1 MLFKY
6 ATEPNLAKY
15 RQLLASD
22 YAKKYIKSET
32 LMKLLQ
38 LGPDVLRL
46 IRFTPAQ
53 VGIFEIEILMI
64 DLLFSRHRQ
73 LLPIV

>member
-1 MLFKY
+1 MFVLFQY

-22 YAKKYIKSET
+22 YAKKYIRSET

-38 LGPDVLRL
+38 LAPDALRL

-53 VGIFEIEILMI
+53 VEFSSEEIFK
-64 DLLFSRHRQ
+64 RK
-73 LLPIV
+73 

>member
-1 MLFKY
+1 MFIKY

-32 LMKLLQ
+32 LTKIFKLT
-38 LGPDVLRL
+38 PDVLRL

-53 VGIFEIEILMI
+53 VILI
-64 DLLFSRHRQ
+64 GK
-73 LLPIV
+73 

>member
-1 MLFKY
+1 MNIDLFEISRFLLLLKY

-32 LMKLLQ
+32 LTKILQ
-38 LGPDVLRL
+38 LAPDVLRL

-53 VGIFEIEILMI
+53 VRF
-64 DLLFSRHRQ
+64 
-73 LLPIV
+73 

>member
-1 MLFKY
+1 MKIYFFFLIFNFISLLFKY

-38 LGPDVLRL
+38 LPPDVLRL

-53 VGIFEIEILMI
+53 VI
-64 DLLFSRHRQ
+64 FSRQ
-73 LLPIV
+73 EY